1 MPISNP
7 SRASARR
14 GPRTSAKDFAGFRR
28 SNWSTATCRAD
39 GDPDHCPE
47 RKEATIPELAEAE
60 AVDEA
65 ILEEVELEVENID
78 FAEGDKVV
86 YPHHGAATIESREK
100 KELFG
105 EKREYFILKLAYGEL
120 TLMVPIDATEEVGLR
135 QVTPAKEVPKVL
147 KVLKKNEPTTNT
159 TNWSRRF
166 KANVEKLR
174 SGDIYQVADVV
185 RSLHQRDKEKGLAAG
200 EKRMLTKA
208 RQILVSELT
217 FSKNCKEEEAEQ
229 LLDEVLG

>member
-1 MPISNP
+1 M
-7 SRASARR
+7 
-14 GPRTSAKDFAGFRR
+14 GFR
-28 SNWSTATCRAD
+28 
-39 GDPDHCPE
+39 
-47 RKEATIPELAEAE
+47 
-60 AVDEA
+60 V
-65 ILEEVELEVENID
+65 
-78 FAEGDKVV
+78 GDKVV
-86 YPHHGAATIESREK
+86 YPHHGAAIIERLED
-100 KELFG
+100 KELMG
-105 EKREYFILKLAYGEL
+105 ETREYFILKLAYGEL
-120 TLMVPIDATEEVGLR
+120 TLMVPVDSTEEVGLR

-217 FSKNCKEEEAEQ
+217 FNEEEAEKM
-229 LLDEVLG
+229 LDEVLG

>member
-1 MPISNP
+1 V
-7 SRASARR
+7 RF
-14 GPRTSAKDFAGFRR
+14 D
-28 SNWSTATCRAD
+28 
-39 GDPDHCPE
+39 
-47 RKEATIPELAEAE
+47 
-60 AVDEA
+60 V
-65 ILEEVELEVENID
+65 
-78 FAEGDKVV
+78 GDKVV
-86 YPHHGAATIESREK
+86 YPHHGAAVVEKVEQRE
-100 KELFG
+100 LLG
-105 EKREYFILKLAYGEL
+105 EEREYYILKLAYGEL
-120 TLMVPIDATEEVGLR
+120 TLMVPTDSTEEVGIR
-135 QVTPAKEVPKVL
+135 EVTPAREMPKVF

-185 RSLHQRDKEKGLAAG
+185 RSLHRRDREKGLSAG

-217 FSKNCKEEEAEQ
+217 FAQGCDEDEAEQ

>member
-1 MPISNP
+1 M
-7 SRASARR
+7 
-14 GPRTSAKDFAGFRR
+14 TFR
-28 SNWSTATCRAD
+28 
-39 GDPDHCPE
+39 
-47 RKEATIPELAEAE
+47 
-60 AVDEA
+60 V
-65 ILEEVELEVENID
+65 
-78 FAEGDKVV
+78 GDKVV
-86 YPHHGAATIESREK
+86 YPHHGAAVIERLEE

-105 EKREYFILKLAYGEL
+105 EAREYYILKLAYGEL
-120 TLMVPIDATEEVGLR
+120 TLMVPTDATDEVGLR

-185 RSLHQRDKEKGLAAG
+185 RSLHQRDREKGLAAG

-217 FSKNCKEEEAEQ
+217 FSKGCDEAEAERI
-229 LLDEVLG
+229 LDEVLG

>member
-1 MPISNP
+1 M
-7 SRASARR
+7 
-14 GPRTSAKDFAGFRR
+14 GFR
-28 SNWSTATCRAD
+28 
-39 GDPDHCPE
+39 
-47 RKEATIPELAEAE
+47 
-60 AVDEA
+60 V
-65 ILEEVELEVENID
+65 
-78 FAEGDKVV
+78 GDKVV
-86 YPHHGAATIESREK
+86 YPHHGAATITSLEK

-105 EKREYFILKLAYGEL
+105 EKRDYFILKLAYGEL
-120 TLMVPIDATEEVGLR
+120 TLMVPTDATEEVGIR
-135 QVTPAKEVPKVL
+135 SVTPAKDVPKVL